1 MSRNVRRLL
10 LAAVIAVAA
19 ASLTSCSL
27 TAVVQ
32 IAAGKAHTCALLD
45 NGTVRCWGD
54 NTAGQ
59 LGDGTTDQRT
69 KATLVTGLSG
79 VTTITAGEAH
89 TCAVASAGA
98 VHCWGANGS
107 GQLGDG
113 TTTQRNAPTPV
124 SGLSGATAI
133 SAGMSHTCAV
143 AGPAGTVH
151 CWGANGSGQLGDGTT
166 TQRNAPTPV
175 PGLSAVTAITAH
187 GMWFGSHTCAR
198 LSDGTA
204 RCWGANY
211 AGQLGH
217 PDTSVI
223 QTPVP
228 TLVAGVSGATAISTG
243 GAHTCALL
251 QDRTV
256 RCWGLNAYGQLGND
270 TATDSYVPVQV
281 TTA

>member
-1 MSRNVRRLL
+1 
-10 LAAVIAVAA
+10 
-19 ASLTSCSL
+19 
-27 TAVVQ
+27 
-32 IAAGKAHTCALLD
+32 
-45 NGTVRCWGD
+45 
-54 NTAGQ
+54 
-59 LGDGTTDQRT
+59 
-69 KATLVTGLSG
+69 
-79 VTTITAGEAH
+79 
-89 TCAVASAGA
+89 
-98 VHCWGANGS
+98 
-107 GQLGDG
+107 
-113 TTTQRNAPTPV
+113 
-124 SGLSGATAI
+124 
-133 SAGMSHTCAV
+133 MSHTCAV

-166 TQRNAPTPV
+166 SQRNAPTPV

-187 GMWFGSHTCAR
+187 GMWFGSHTCALVGDGTAHCWGANFSGQLGDGTTTQRTTPTPVSGLSGATALSAGATHSCALLGDGTARCWGDNGSGQLGDGTPNQRTTPTPVSGVSSATAIAASTGFTCAR